1 MPIDR
6 YGAIQNIL
14 AVKALLLCTVLL
26 VPTPVLTQEWSP
38 AQKEV
43 WKTVEIMWEM
53 SAKGDVEGELA
64 SCDDEMSLWVQNDP
78 LPIGKSSFRKWVEFN
93 SKTEQTLIQ
102 ELRPVAI
109 KVFPDFAFAHYY
121 VTAVTKAGPTEKA
134 GEGSLRITDIFR
146 KKGEKWFWIGGHN
159 SNVPQTW

>member
-1 MPIDR
+1 MSTLK
-6 YGAIQNIL
+6 IL
-14 AVKALLLCTVLL
+14 VLVVAGFLCMLLLA
-26 VPTPVLTQEWSP
+26 PVALYAQEWSP

-43 WKTVEIMWEM
+43 WNTVEKMWEM
-53 SAKGDVEGELA
+53 SAKGDVEGEL
-64 SCDDEMSLWVQNDP
+64 SYCDNELSLWVQNDP
-78 LPIGKSSFRKWVEFN
+78 LPIGKSSFKKWTAFN

-121 VTAVTKAGPTEKA
+121 VTAVTKAGPGEK
-134 GEGSLRITDIFR
+134 GGQGSLRITDIFR
-146 KKGEKWFWIGGHN
+146 KKGDTWFWVGGHN